1 MKTDLLGYLSNK
13 WSHKFFLSISAQ
25 LFDIRTKN
33 FITSSFVQYLLWRYL
48 CIIFDNA
55 VHYCRKWISSAVL
68 NLSFRMGYINSYDIL
83 CWGATIL
90 VQNFKRTLLVYRNL
104 GNFFLS
110 YYVSMMKFFFTL
122 LIINRI
128 LNKQTLTRKV
138 KVGLHRKLIL
148 PGINYGRNMLMWYL
162 GSIFRFP

>member
-25 LFDIRTKN
+25 LFDIRTQN

-48 CIIFDNA
+48 CIIFDYA

-83 CWGATIL
+83 CLGATIL

-104 GNFFLS
+104 GNFFI
-110 YYVSMMKFFFTL
+110 L
-122 LIINRI
+122 LCFHDEVFLYIVN
-128 LNKQTLTRKV
+128 NQSNPKQTNTNK
-138 KVGLHRKLIL
+138 K
-148 PGINYGRNMLMWYL
+148 
-162 GSIFRFP
+162 S

>member
-25 LFDIRTKN
+25 LFDIRTQN

-90 VQNFKRTLLVYRNL
+90 VQNFKRTPLVYRNL
-104 GNFFLS
+104 GNFFI
-110 YYVSMMKFFFTL
+110 L
-122 LIINRI
+122 LCFHDEVFLYIVN
-128 LNKQTLTRKV
+128 NQSNPKQTNTNK
-138 KVGLHRKLIL
+138 K
-148 PGINYGRNMLMWYL
+148 
-162 GSIFRFP
+162 S

>member
-25 LFDIRTKN
+25 LFDIRTQN

-90 VQNFKRTLLVYRNL
+90 VQNFKRKLLVYRNL
-104 GNFFLS
+104 GNFFI
-110 YYVSMMKFFFTL
+110 L
-122 LIINRI
+122 LCFHDEVFLYIVN
-128 LNKQTLTRKV
+128 NQSNPKQTNTNKE
-138 KVGLHRKLIL
+138 
-148 PGINYGRNMLMWYL
+148 
-162 GSIFRFP
+162 S

>member
-25 LFDIRTKN
+25 LFDIRTQN

-83 CWGATIL
+83 CWGGTIL

-104 GNFFLS
+104 GNFF
-110 YYVSMMKFFFTL
+110 FIL
-122 LIINRI
+122 LCFHDEVFLYIVN
-128 LNKQTLTRKV
+128 NQSNPKQTNTNKE
-138 KVGLHRKLIL
+138 
-148 PGINYGRNMLMWYL
+148 
-162 GSIFRFP
+162 S